1 MLGST
6 VTGKTVIVLC
16 GAGNNGGGGMVAAR
30 HLANRGAR
38 VHAMLVGDPQR
49 LKDVPAQQ
57 WHILQAMDLAVVQAP
72 KLHEADLLLDA
83 LIGYGLT
90 NSPRGQAAVWI
101 ERVNTAARP
110 VLALDTPSGLNLT
123 TGRPEQPCMRA
134 TATLTL
140 ALPKAGLFAETA
152 RYVVGDLYLGDISVP
167 SQLYRRFGINVG
179 PIFAADTIVPL
190 PRV

>member
-1 MLGST
+1 
-6 VTGKTVIVLC
+6 
-16 GAGNNGGGGMVAAR
+16 MVAAR

-38 VHAMLVGDPQR
+38 VQAMLVGDPQR

-57 WHILQAMDLAVVQAP
+57 WRILQAMELAVLQAP
-72 KLHEADLLLDA
+72 EIHDTDLVLDA

-101 ERVNTAARP
+101 ERVNTTARP

-140 ALPKAGLFAETA
+140 ALPKVGLFAETA
-152 RYVVGDLYLGDISVP
+152 RDVVGNLYLADISVP
-167 SQLYRRFGINVG
+167 PQLYRRFGLDIG
-179 PIFAADTIVPL
+179 PIFATDTIVPL